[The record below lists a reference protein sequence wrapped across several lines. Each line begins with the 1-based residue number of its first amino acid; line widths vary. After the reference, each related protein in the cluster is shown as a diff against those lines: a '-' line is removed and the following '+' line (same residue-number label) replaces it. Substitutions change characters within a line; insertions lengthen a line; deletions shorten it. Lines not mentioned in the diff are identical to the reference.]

1 MKFLYC
7 PNCKELRVKPWYAIR
22 NRCQICFGDATVIQI
37 PPNWMTY
44 ATYVLYVLVPAFIGV
59 YVYGHIQDFLYFGI
73 AGLAALMIV
82 SYIDISRGE
91 EYARSKIKV
100 AGSDSGDFKKRGWKT

>member
-7 PNCKELRVKPWYAIR
+7 PKCKELRVKPWYSIR
-22 NRCQICFGDATVIQI
+22 NRCQICFGDATVIKV

-44 ATYVLYVLVPAFIGV
+44 VTYVLYVVVPALVAV
-59 YVYGHIQDFLYFGI
+59 YVYGHRKDFIYY
-73 AGLAALMIV
+73 AVVGLVALMVVAYADIV
-82 SYIDISRGE
+82 RGE

-100 AGSDSGDFKKRGWKT
+100 SGSDAARFRKRGWT